1 MVKINNSEAYYFHND
16 REFEVNVVY
25 HDYKYGKKA
34 TLYPVFMR
42 GLLQIKLDA
51 PILHA
56 IEVANNFV
64 EENIPVIRKK
74 LKKEQDYS
82 QTKL

>member
-1 MVKINNSEAYYFHND
+1 MVKINNSEAHYFHKD

-42 GLLQIKLDA
+42 GLL
-51 PILHA
+51 
-56 IEVANNFV
+56 
-64 EENIPVIRKK
+64 
-74 LKKEQDYS
+74 
-82 QTKL
+82 